1 MNHLIIIFLLLTFN
15 FNSALAFEMKIVSE
29 FNWNENLTTEI
40 AVYDNERK
48 LIFSSNPKYNRI
60 DIFKVF
66 DQNMKKIEQ
75 INLSKFGSRPNSI
88 DLNSEK
94 VLAVAME
101 NFNPIKNGNVVFFD
115 KDYDFI
121 FKSEVGV
128 MPDMITF
135 NKLGNQLISA
145 NEGEPNSMSEYNPV
159 GSLSIVDLGKRV
171 SKTYDMKLFNNNK
184 EIRKIQNG
192 PLAEDLEPEYLSI
205 THDEKF
211 IFVVNQEN
219 NAISVFDYV
228 NYSFYSIHSL
238 GLKLFEDLKYGID
251 SNDKDKVA
259 NLKKL
264 PIKGL
269 YQPDG
274 IQTLPNKRTIY
285 EKFRGI
291 YYLATANEGD
301 SKDYSFFS
309 EEKRISQLKLDEEF
323 YKKFPNIDDDVN
335 RLKVSIINADVNND
349 DLVDNIF
356 SYGARSFSVWKFT
369 SGLKFFGI
377 SFIKPKLELFYD
389 SGDEFEKI
397 LSDKFPENFNTSFD
411 KKKNELIF
419 DARSDDKGPEPET
432 INLIK
437 FKEKIYAIIGLERSN
452 GFFIYDVT
460 DLKEIK
466 YVKFLPTKLPHYSPE
481 GQFFLKDKFLD
492 KYFFLV
498 SYEGS
503 GSLVLYEIN

>member
-1 MNHLIIIFLLLTFN
+1 MNPLNIIFLLLTFN
-15 FNSALAFEMKIVSE
+15 LNSVLAFDMKIISE
-29 FNWNENLTTEI
+29 FSWNENSTTEI

-66 DQNMKKIEQ
+66 DLSMKKIEQ
-75 INLSKFGSRPNSI
+75 INLSEFGSRPNSI
-88 DLNSEK
+88 DLNGEK
-94 VLAVAME
+94 ILAVAME
-101 NFNPIKNGNVVFFD
+101 NFNPTENGNIVFFD
-115 KDYDFI
+115 KDFDYF

-135 NKLGNQLISA
+135 NKLGNQIISA
-145 NEGEPNSMSEYNPV
+145 NEGEPNITSQENPL
-159 GSLSIVDLGKRV
+159 GSLSIVDLSKRV
-171 SKTYDMKLFNNNK
+171 SKTYDMKLFNNNT

-192 PLAEDLEPEYLSI
+192 PLSEDLEPEYLSI

-211 IFVVNQEN
+211 IFIVNQEN

-238 GLKLFEDLKYGID
+238 GLKLFEDLEYGID
-251 SNDKDKVA
+251 TNDKDKAA

-274 IQTLPNKRTIY
+274 IQTLPNKRTLY
-285 EKFRGI
+285 EKLRGI

-323 YKKFPNIDDDVN
+323 YKKSTNIDDDIN
-335 RLKVSIINADVNND
+335 RLKVSIINADINND
-349 DLVDNIF
+349 NLVDNLF

-369 SGLKFFGI
+369 SGIKFFGV
-377 SFIKPKLELFYD
+377 FLIKPKLELFYD
-389 SGDEFEKI
+389 SEDEFEKI
-397 LSDKFPENFNTSFD
+397 LSDKFPENFNASFD
-411 KKKNELIF
+411 KKKGKLIF

-432 INLIK
+432 INLIR

-466 YVKFLPTKLPHYSPE
+466 YIKFLPTTLPHYSPE
-481 GQFFLKDKFLD
+481 GQFFVRDKFLD
-492 KYFFLV
+492 KYLFLV